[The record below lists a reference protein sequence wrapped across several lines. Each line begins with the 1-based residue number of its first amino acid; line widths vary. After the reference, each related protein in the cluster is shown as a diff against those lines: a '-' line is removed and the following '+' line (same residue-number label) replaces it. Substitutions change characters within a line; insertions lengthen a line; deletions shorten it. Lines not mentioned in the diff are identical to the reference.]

1 VFRLG
6 RVDLDLRSNSHL
18 NAVASRAALP
28 EVTKITRRVLT
39 RAKILAPVRTGR
51 LRSSGRMDIKITNV
65 GPSGSVTFPVS
76 YAQFVHE
83 GTRAHIIRAKKKKV
97 LKFKGRSGA
106 FVFRKVVHHPG
117 TRARPFLQRALEET
131 APASGFEVHSRS

>member
-1 VFRLG
+1 MFQLG

-51 LRSSGRMDIKITNV
+51 LRASGRMDIKITHV

-97 LKFKGRSGA
+97 LRFRGA
-106 FVFRKVVHHPG
+106 TGQFVYRREVHHPG
-117 TRARPFLQRALEET
+117 TRARPFLQRALEEI
-131 APASGFEVHSRS
+131 APTEGFEVHSRA